1 MPFTINDF
9 LNVFKEYN
17 TTVFPFQ
24 IVLFVSAIYI
34 IYLTF
39 SIQKYANRI
48 ISTILSFYWL
58 WIGIVYH
65 ILFFTKINP
74 AAYVFGIIFIL
85 QRILFFKL
93 GFVDK
98 KMEFEFTKN
107 RKAYIGVLFVLYAL
121 IIYPVFGYIGGHMYP
136 ESPTFGLPCPTVI
149 YTFGI
154 LLWVKNK
161 IPVYILV
168 IPFIWSIIGISA
180 AINLGIKEDF
190 GLIVAGLTGSGIIV
204 SESIKAKKTVKV

>member
-1 MPFTINDF
+1 MPFTITDF

-48 ISTILSFYWL
+48 ISLILSFYWL

-85 QRILFFKL
+85 QGILFFKV
-93 GFVDK
+93 GVIDK
-98 KMEFEFTKN
+98 NLEFEVSKDWKFYT
-107 RKAYIGVLFVLYAL
+107 GLLFIFYAL
-121 IIYPVFGYIGGHMYP
+121 IIYPVLGYMGGHIYP

-149 YTFGI
+149 FTFGI
-154 LLWVKNK
+154 LLWIKK
-161 IPVYILV
+161 RFPLYILI
-168 IPFIWSIIGISA
+168 IPFTWSIIGISA
-180 AINLGIKEDF
+180 AVNLGIKEDF
-190 GLIVAGLTGSGIIV
+190 GLIISGLIGSAIIITD
-204 SESIKAKKTVKV
+204 SIKKKRMAGV